1 MSDILQ
7 ALAISGGI
15 LLSVV
20 VLIIIVSIIAVNRGA
35 AAMGHATEPHHPLEP
50 TAHHEVTGAATAA
63 TAAAPA
69 KAAKAAAV
77 PAADEINVLQILGF
91 GVALF
96 VLAVLGL
103 FALSLIE
110 HM

>member
-50 TAHHEVTGAATAA
+50 TAHHEVAGAA

-69 KAAKAAAV
+69 KAAKAAA
-77 PAADEINVLQILGF
+77 PAADEINVLQILGL
-91 GVALF
+91 GTALF

>member
-1 MSDILQ
+1 Q

-20 VLIIIVSIIAVNRGA
+20 FFTIFISFITVNRGA
-35 AAMGHATEPHHPLEP
+35 AAMGLVTEPHHPLEP
-50 TAHHEVTGAATAA
+50 APQREAA
-63 TAAAPA
+63 AAAPA
-69 KAAKAAAV
+69 KAAKAAAT
-77 PAADEINVLQILGF
+77 AGDEINVLQILGF
-91 GVALF
+91 GTALF

>member
-20 VLIIIVSIIAVNRGA
+20 VLIIIVSIVAVNRGA
-35 AAMGHATEPHHPLEP
+35 AAMGLATEPHHPLVP
-50 TAHHEVTGAATAA
+50 TTHPEVTGAG

-69 KAAKAAAV
+69 TAAKAAAA
-77 PAADEINVLQILGF
+77 PAADEINVLQILGL
-91 GVALF
+91 GTALF

>member
-15 LLSVV
+15 LLSAV

-50 TAHHEVTGAATAA
+50 TAHHEVAGAA

-69 KAAKAAAV
+69 KAAKAAA
-77 PAADEINVLQILGF
+77 PAADEINVLQILGL
-91 GVALF
+91 GTALF

>member
-1 MSDILQ
+1 
-7 ALAISGGI
+7 
-15 LLSVV
+15 
-20 VLIIIVSIIAVNRGA
+20 
-35 AAMGHATEPHHPLEP
+35 MGHATEPHDPLGA
-50 TAHHEVTGAATAA
+50 AHHAAAGAA
-63 TAAAPA
+63 AAAVPA
-69 KAAKAAAV
+69 KAAKAAA

-91 GVALF
+91 GTALF

>member
-20 VLIIIVSIIAVNRGA
+20 VLIIIVSIVAVNRGA
-35 AAMGHATEPHHPLEP
+35 AAMGHATEPHDPLGA
-50 TAHHEVTGAATAA
+50 AHHAAAGAAA
-63 TAAAPA
+63 AAAPA
-69 KAAKAAAV
+69 KVAKAATA
-77 PAADEINVLQILGF
+77 PAADEINVLQILGL
-91 GVALF
+91 GTALF

>member
-20 VLIIIVSIIAVNRGA
+20 VFTIFISIITVNRGA
-35 AAMGHATEPHHPLEP
+35 AAMGLATEPHHPFEP
-50 TAHHEVTGAATAA
+50 TPHQEAA
-63 TAAAPA
+63 AAAPA
-69 KAAKAAAV
+69 KAAKAAA
-77 PAADEINVLQILGF
+77 PATDEINVLQILGF
-91 GVALF
+91 GTALF

-103 FALSLIE
+103 FALSLFQ

>member
-20 VLIIIVSIIAVNRGA
+20 VLSIIVSIVAVNRGA
-35 AAMGHATEPHHPLEP
+35 AAMGLATDPHHPLEP
-50 TAHHEVTGAATAA
+50 TTHHEAAGTAA
-63 TAAAPA
+63 AAAPA
-69 KAAKAAAV
+69 KAAKAAT
-77 PAADEINVLQILGF
+77 PAADEINVLQILGL
-91 GVALF
+91 GTALF

>member
-20 VLIIIVSIIAVNRGA
+20 AFTIVISFIAVKRGA
-35 AAMGHATEPHHPLEP
+35 AAMGLATEPHHPLEP
-50 TAHHEVTGAATAA
+50 TPHHEAAA
-63 TAAAPA
+63 AAAPA
-69 KAAKAAAV
+69 KPAKAAA
-77 PAADEINVLQILGF
+77 AAAGDEINVLQILGF
-91 GVALF
+91 GTALF

>member
-20 VLIIIVSIIAVNRGA
+20 VFTIFISFITVNRGA
-35 AAMGHATEPHHPLEP
+35 AGMGLVTEPHHPLEQTP
-50 TAHHEVTGAATAA
+50 QQAASQ
-63 TAAAPA
+63 APA
-69 KAAKAAAV
+69 KAAKATAA

-103 FALSLIE
+103 FALSLFQ

>member
-20 VLIIIVSIIAVNRGA
+20 VFTIFISIITVNRGA
-35 AAMGHATEPHHPLEP
+35 AAMGLATEPHHSLEP
-50 TAHHEVTGAATAA
+50 TPHQEAA
-63 TAAAPA
+63 AAAPA
-69 KAAKAAAV
+69 KAAKAA
-77 PAADEINVLQILGF
+77 PATDEINVLQILGF
-91 GVALF
+91 GTALF

-103 FALSLIE
+103 FALSLFQ

>member
-20 VLIIIVSIIAVNRGA
+20 VFIIIVSIVAVNRGA

-50 TAHHEVTGAATAA
+50 TAHHEVAGAA

-69 KAAKAAAV
+69 KAAKAAA
-77 PAADEINVLQILGF
+77 PAADEINVLQILGL
-91 GVALF
+91 GTALF

>member
-20 VLIIIVSIIAVNRGA
+20 VLTIIVSIATVNRGA
-35 AAMGHATEPHHPLEP
+35 AAMGLALEPHHPLEP
-50 TAHHEVTGAATAA
+50 TPHREAAGAAA
-63 TAAAPA
+63 AAAPA
-69 KAAKAAAV
+69 KAGKAAA

-103 FALSLIE
+103 FALSLIQ

>member
-15 LLSVV
+15 LLSIVV
-20 VLIIIVSIIAVNRGA
+20 FTILISFITVNRGA
-35 AAMGHATEPHHPLEP
+35 AAMGLATDPHPVEPTPHHE
-50 TAHHEVTGAATAA
+50 AAA
-63 TAAAPA
+63 AAAPA
-69 KAAKAAAV
+69 KPAKAAA
-77 PAADEINVLQILGF
+77 AAAGDEINVLQILGF
-91 GVALF
+91 GTALF

>member
-7 ALAISGGI
+7 ALAISGSI
-15 LLSVV
+15 LLSVAG
-20 VLIIIVSIIAVNRGA
+20 LTIIVSIVAVNRGA

-50 TAHHEVTGAATAA
+50 TTHHEVAGAA

-69 KAAKAAAV
+69 KAAKPGAA
-77 PAADEINVLQILGF
+77 PAGDEINVLQILGF
-91 GVALF
+91 GTALF

>member
-7 ALAISGGI
+7 AFAISGGI

-20 VLIIIVSIIAVNRGA
+20 AFIIVVSIITVNRGA
-35 AAMGHATEPHHPLEP
+35 AAMGLVTEPHHPLEP
-50 TAHHEVTGAATAA
+50 APPAEAA
-63 TAAAPA
+63 AAAPA
-69 KAAKAAAV
+69 KAPKAAAA

-103 FALSLIE
+103 FALSLFQ

>member
-15 LLSVV
+15 LLSIVV
-20 VLIIIVSIIAVNRGA
+20 FTIFISFITVNRGA
-35 AAMGHATEPHHPLEP
+35 AAMGLVTEPHHPLAQTP
-50 TAHHEVTGAATAA
+50 QHEAA
-63 TAAAPA
+63 AAAPA
-69 KAAKAAAV
+69 KAAKA

-91 GVALF
+91 GTALF

>member
-1 MSDILQ
+1 MATSWADLIH
-7 ALAISGGI
+7 ALSMSGGI
-15 LLSVV
+15 LLLVV
-20 VLIIIVSIIAVNRGA
+20 VGTIIVSIVTVNRGA
-35 AAMGHATEPHHPLEP
+35 AEMGGGTEHDHA
-50 TAHHEVTGAATAA
+50 AAPVSQA

-69 KAAKAAAV
+69 AGKAAKPGAA

-91 GVALF
+91 GTALF